1 VDENLDSWMAM
12 AAIAAAVLVVIFIG
26 WAPAPEGFVAAAAAA
41 LAWCRWAEAHPI
53 V

>member
-1 VDENLDSWMAM
+1 MAL
-12 AAIAAAVLVVIFIG
+12 AAIASAVLVVMFIS
-26 WAPAPEGFVAAAAAA
+26 WAPAPEGFVVAAAAA